1 MLEQSHLQQIE
12 RRNSLNIILVGN
24 TGSGKSSLT
33 NCLVGPVAENKPI
46 AKPGW
51 RPVTKKLEKYEI
63 PIKDSKDAFVYVY
76 NLQSMFH
83 SMSEDNEEELIG
95 KMCTN
100 DANSV
105 LIVCIPM
112 HNRFDESTLMTL
124 QYKFGK
130 QHIWQYTVIAL
141 TKADQYPSVWKDSI
155 KWWERSAPILE
166 KKFNEALSE
175 CREYLKEM
183 FTQAKNERSRPWM
196 TEEEFDDI
204 PIIPTSKLTRDALF
218 KMEDVRH
225 QFWFEELLIK
235 CCERVPGTAMINIH
249 SERLAALSEETIQKV
264 SNSLHKSTNA
274 IPTKIR
280 NVFGATKAGSIVDFT
295 MTKLYQDFIYSPI
308 NSPRFEFYQTN
319 NL

>member
-1 MLEQSHLQQIE
+1 
-12 RRNSLNIILVGN
+12 
-24 TGSGKSSLT
+24 
-33 NCLVGPVAENKPI
+33 
-46 AKPGW
+46 
-51 RPVTKKLEKYEI
+51 
-63 PIKDSKDAFVYVY
+63 
-76 NLQSMFH
+76 
-83 SMSEDNEEELIG
+83 
-95 KMCTN
+95 MCTN

-249 SERLAALSEETIQKV
+249 SERLAALSEG
-264 SNSLHKSTNA
+264 NDPKS
-274 IPTKIR
+274 
-280 NVFGATKAGSIVDFT
+280 V
-295 MTKLYQDFIYSPI
+295 
-308 NSPRFEFYQTN
+308 
-319 NL
+319 